1 MQSDWIQPRNFNEW
15 SRRMV
20 ALRPLL
26 LLVMAGILLVSEL
39 RFDWMERALGA
50 YLVTTNLERPQ
61 SGAIWEKGLRTITA
75 REALEKIVND
85 RRAVER
91 EARNAASLQEIA
103 SGLAPG
109 RGVMVSADHFRRL
122 YLQLSPGIAQEIISP
137 FEILQL
143 FNSPGWHRTYLEK
156 EDRKLR
162 VFLLDADNRVL
173 RQLELLP
180 EALLYMAGENN
191 ASPESLEGMPN
202 FENRI
207 YPSGKFF
214 NTLAALPEDVR
225 RSIIPSPE
233 RLLGLDGR
241 ITRVGISDE
250 AAAGSIEMGF
260 EYLSGTRRRV
270 AVVRGREW
278 AVWRLRAMLENRPQ
292 QNRLSRG
299 RRENR

>member
-1 MQSDWIQPRNFNEW
+1 M
-15 SRRMV
+15 M

-26 LLVMAGILLVSEL
+26 LLLMAAILLVSEL
-39 RFDWMERALGA
+39 RFDWMERSLGA
-50 YLVTTNLERPQ
+50 YLVTTNPERPQ
-61 SGAIWEKGLRTITA
+61 SGAIWEKGLKTITA
-75 REALEKIVND
+75 RETLERIVND
-85 RRAVER
+85 RRSVER
-91 EARNAASLQEIA
+91 EVRNAASLQEIA
-103 SGLAPG
+103 SSLAPG
-109 RGVMVSADHFRRL
+109 QGVMVSADHFRRL
-122 YLQLSPGIAQEIISP
+122 YLQLSPGIAQEVMSP

-143 FNSPGWHRTYLEK
+143 YNGPGWHRAYLEK

-173 RQLELLP
+173 RQLEVLP
-180 EALLYMAGENN
+180 EALLYMASENA
-191 ASPESLEGMPN
+191 ASRESLEGMPN

-207 YPSGKFF
+207 YPSQKFF

-241 ITRVGISDE
+241 IARVGISDE

-260 EYLSGTRRRV
+260 EYLSGSRRHV

-278 AVWRLRAMLENRPQ
+278 AVWRLRAMLENRQ
-292 QNRLSRG
+292 QQDRVSPYH
-299 RRENR
+299 RENR